1 MVLLIT
7 SDLAVGTEVDRLHL
21 SGQAMTA
28 TFKLA
33 SLQRVPPWC
42 YSPSGFAFRSKR
54 FLHS

>member
-42 YSPSGFAFRSKR
+42 YSPSGFAFRSK
-54 FLHS
+54 